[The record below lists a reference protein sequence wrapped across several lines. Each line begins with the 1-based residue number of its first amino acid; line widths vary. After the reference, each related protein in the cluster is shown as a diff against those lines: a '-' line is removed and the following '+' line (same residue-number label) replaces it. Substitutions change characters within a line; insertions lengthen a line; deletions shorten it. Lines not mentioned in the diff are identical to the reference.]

1 MIIRNSMDHDLFV
14 DILRILKLEF
24 IQNGHEVIDYLMGI
38 SELPRI
44 QMLVMFCSNDEV
56 SCK

>member
-1 MIIRNSMDHDLFV
+1 MEHDLFV
-14 DILRILKLEF
+14 DMLKILKLEF

-56 SCK
+56 LCK

>member
-1 MIIRNSMDHDLFV
+1 MDHDLFV
-14 DILRILKLEF
+14 DMIKILKLEF
-24 IQNGHEVIDYLMGI
+24 IQNGCEVTDYLIGI

-56 SCK
+56 LCK